1 MEKIDL
7 ENSEKKSEKQ
17 HTGTKN
23 AARVLDELD
32 KEIEKLGEEK
42 TNLLEIERKLA
53 DEIDEEIKRRKE
65 KRNLLKTEVSIL
77 KKKCEELTCY
87 VNTFRREQPVE
98 AQCEH

>member
-7 ENSEKKSEKQ
+7 ENSEKRTEKQ
-17 HTGTKN
+17 HTGTKT

-53 DEIDEEIKRRKE
+53 DEIEEEVKRRKE
-65 KRNLLKTEVSIL
+65 KRNLLKTEVSSL

-98 AQCEH
+98 A